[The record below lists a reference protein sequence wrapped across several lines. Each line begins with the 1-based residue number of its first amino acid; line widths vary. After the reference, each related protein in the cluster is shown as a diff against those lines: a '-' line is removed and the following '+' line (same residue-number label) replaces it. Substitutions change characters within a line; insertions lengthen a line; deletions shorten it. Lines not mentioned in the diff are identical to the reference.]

1 MSGIKLPTK
10 KSGIASNNPKNL
22 IMFGLPKAG
31 KTTLLSMLPKC
42 LIIDLEDGTRYVDSY
57 NIKAKN
63 HKELFM
69 IAKEL
74 GQNPGQFDYVALD
87 TITALEDIALPYA
100 NQLYRDT
107 TMGKNWDPNESVLK
121 LAQGAGYLYQREAMQ
136 KIISW
141 FEKVAPNI
149 ILVGHVKETAMNEDT
164 TEMSVKTLD
173 VTGKL
178 SRILPANSDAIGY
191 IYRDI
196 EENQVKINFGDN
208 SSVLTGARM
217 PHLSGKTIVLSEK
230 DPETGIITSHWDRV
244 YPDLNKNE
252 QND

>member
-1 MSGIKLPTK
+1 MSTIKLPTK

-22 IMFGLPKAG
+22 ILFGLPKVG

-42 LIIDLEDGTRYVDSY
+42 LIIDLEDGTKYVDSY
-57 NIKAKN
+57 NIKANSFKD
-63 HKELFM
+63 LYL

-74 GQNPGQFDYVALD
+74 SQNPGEFDYVALD
-87 TITALEDIALPYA
+87 TITALEDLALPYA

-107 TMGKNWDPNESVLK
+107 AMGKNWDPNESVLK
-121 LAQGAGYLYQREAMQ
+121 LPNGAGYLYQREAMQ
-136 KIISW
+136 KIIGW

-173 VTGKL
+173 ITGKL

-191 IYRDI
+191 LYRDI
-196 EENQVKINFGDN
+196 EHNQVKVNFGDN

-217 PHLSGKTIVLSEK
+217 PHLSGKTIVLSERN
-230 DPETGIITSHWDRV
+230 PETNEITSYWEEI
-244 YPDLNKNE
+244 YPDLNIKK
-252 QND
+252 